1 MALKDV
7 KAWSKNFK
15 QSMKYSFEDYF
26 KSSTPAMYDANEKYA
41 DTLRDYSNR
50 LIDTVNNGQNIRVR
64 DLFKKIPVFQDVKT
78 LYKNSIEDIK
88 TGKFYNK
95 ERMDAAMEK
104 TMQDQL
110 GGGFNFDMDF
120 DKSFDANM
128 DMGFDDLNNS
138 ANETDTFSQDFDIG
152 MQASASTISSATLT
166 GSSMVSDTIRASTQY
181 TSIQIFETNQI
192 LKRCFGDLNRNVM
205 DIVGFNKTTL
215 TTHIEN
221 ATQYF
226 QKTTELMS
234 ENNAILKEML
244 EMQRNMYKNAQ
255 EQEYQKSDRITY
267 SDIVGSNGLPDL
279 DKLKEYFKQQYKG
292 SMFGMLSDL
301 NKMGMKDML
310 LSAPLQF
317 ITNTLASTIIGPKL
331 DRSLKDFDKTVS
343 GLFAGMMQ
351 KLNNTADKGDIFNPL
366 TWIADMFG
374 LKTYEKTTINTA
386 NFVKGPMPF
395 NGLAN
400 YSLINVIP
408 NYLRNIE
415 AALTGGPVRVFN
427 YDTGKWTTDVAI
439 SKQYSYERN
448 RDLSYAFSPISDAA
462 APYLQSIS
470 FEKNGKVDK
479 KAQKQLFAD
488 FANFLMSTVDDN
500 GYFEFDF
507 DKDKKLKDRRE
518 YQRRNVS
525 SAENMDIIANILDS
539 IPGYKRTQMM
549 GSVRQFK
556 DSRTRAMDE
565 IERGFASPYRDLFND
580 AFIYDYSAG
589 VTNRYGPAM
598 QGGKRFSGGQ
608 KILEKNNPVLN
619 ALNNIHKESFIARHI
634 LEDIRDNGGGFS
646 HLNNNLNNNPVG
658 GRGPVRNKKR
668 RGKSKE
674 EALWERRDKRRSN
687 MDKANGEFYPIY
699 QAIGESYE
707 NQSVTGIFGENYYD
721 RMNIN
726 EDDILKSIR
735 KNSEEINEQ
744 ARKYSSS
751 DQYQGMFDKKFY
763 ARYNALKG
771 ETATDKIKNAD
782 TLKDRFVAVTGF
794 LVQLRDKPAEFMANL
809 VDSMNDSINNFFFNR
824 PTTLIDEDGRKVE
837 GFFDTSVY
845 YLKKVFEDASDYLVN
860 NVFDPL
866 GNYID
871 ETFDED
877 SKIRQ
882 GKDILFDVAKS
893 IKNSFKRVGRD
904 IMGKSKGD
912 IGEDGEMS
920 LAWKKW
926 MVQQYGPYNYDDI
939 LKREK
944 QRKEDPNY
952 QDDMSQRYI
961 DRVILELIDK
971 GEIPSVYGGKAFGD
985 RYIKKTGLYALSKGE
1000 AVIPST
1006 RNPFNPY
1013 LDSADTKKDARNE
1026 KFLLNKYKRMGIPV
1040 EGSYAEGT
1048 LTDDALEEKTY
1059 REKLA
1064 KAKEKAIGELEEVYP
1079 DLLRGASYGALGG
1092 LILQGGPYGILAGSA
1107 IGTGLAIAKNSQSVQ
1122 EFLFG
1127 NMENYQDGFLGKF
1140 KLGQFLKKYGPAMKD
1155 YGIVGAVA
1163 GSFLPVG
1170 ALGGMLIGAAAGWA
1184 SQSDKFQEL
1193 VFGTDEKRNKVQRFL
1208 NEHMLRGVAG
1218 VTIGGLAGGALLGP
1232 FGAVGGTLL
1241 GGALSFASTTDKF
1254 KDMMLGELDP
1264 ATGKRKGGLV
1274 SKIEAI
1280 TIGPLKDRMKD
1291 MQDTFLNYM
1300 KKQILSPID
1309 RLAEPLVQYL
1319 KFGLTDTFKRIGEFA
1334 KDQFSTSK
1342 MKFFFDR
1349 LFGGESR
1356 GNILGGA
1363 GIGGIAGMLLGI
1375 DPLMAAGIGGVLG
1388 NTRVGRWIGRNTVGR
1403 IAKIPAGI
1411 ARGMGR
1417 VGDALTRRNIERG
1430 IATNMT
1436 AEERRN
1442 VMAGRDYAFSQFD
1455 TALAGASSEDLQGM
1469 LSSLE
1474 GYNERIGSYKQNVR
1488 NSEDALL
1495 DTIRTSGVDRKY
1507 WNTLLNAAKS
1517 GDSRKLLKAFEKT
1530 NASNMPREDRERFKK
1545 QIAEAAKNYT
1555 KNRNISKEMEDL
1567 QRIAKDQGMDL
1578 SNTRSVDKY
1587 RNLIKAEL
1595 DAREKQ
1601 KEENKEDIPEN
1612 DAATITNTHLAQM
1625 TENTQGMIEY
1635 LDAILN
1641 VLSGRPID
1649 ASSLSAYK
1657 DNANLDPRL
1666 KEKLANYN
1674 TTATNIKEDINKT
1687 DVGAQAA
1694 YNVANTRFDAYG
1706 INKIRPILDK
1716 LGTISDEDRDVLL
1729 RSLYKDS
1736 RVFDQLGLK
1745 LFQTGQISDAK
1756 TLGTF
1761 SNLDRTTASRVY
1773 AANQKSGMEVN
1784 QDNIKLLTGMTD
1796 DEFNNNIKPFIKANI
1811 IITDPSSLIQVD
1823 PMTIKQMIKDND
1835 ILREAGIDLNQT
1847 QLEILQKNTS
1857 IRPDII
1863 NAIAIDGDPN
1873 KAVDLLAR
1881 IHINANRDYTKKFS
1895 AKSAIGTGVKAV
1907 GRNVWGGVTGTGSAL
1922 WQANKAIVGA
1932 TGAAISG
1939 TYRGAKNAVDYLYDK
1954 PNYYGD
1960 RESLER
1966 EQQRILAEQAKQQE
1980 EINKRQAIG
1989 KRIAYK
1995 FGEDDLATAASRTF
2009 ALGGIVEKTGPII
2022 ASAGEQIISNKSAD
2036 QIEKD
2041 IKNESK
2047 EIDKLKDRADA
2058 REDRE
2063 SKRSDD
2069 SSNEALD
2076 VLTEAMSGSIQKAV
2090 DKKLDAAK
2098 ADPNISSTSPNTK
2111 EVSTQYGIQT
2121 YKKSTNG
2128 QYALDNTKANKDIS
2142 DKIQDEIDDRKD
2154 ANEYLKQIVENTANI
2169 KTGTGGGTEA
2179 KPKEK
2184 GLLDTLMDAFLPGGG
2199 GVASILESLLGM
2211 IPGGAALAPFLIPAA
2226 IKGGKKV
2233 LNTIAKPFKW
2243 VGSKLDQKILQ
2254 PGLKKVAERLGLK
2267 ATEAGRFGVLDMT
2280 KQAGNKFI
2288 LDPIKQFGMKTI
2300 SRVTGVA
2307 TGKRGGKYEWEAL
2320 KQALN
2325 GKADRKALEAAATAA
2340 EKLTGRSYRDAY
2352 GMVDEALLRRES
2364 DIIKNAA
2371 KEKLGSAASGA
2382 IKSGGALLGRIG
2394 KGIGSVGSTIGG
2406 GIGKILSR
2414 GKGGKIALLTG
2425 GLALGGTAAAS
2436 AASHMN
2442 QAVKT
2447 GGAVLEAS
2455 GLGPGTILSTAGGAG
2470 YGEYTDTVTGNS
2482 FNPFTGNITGA
2493 SAKVGSVV
2501 ANKGMAGAQ
2510 KSAALANKGIVKLEN
2525 SSIKAISSSGAALE
2539 TAGSKVSGAVSS
2551 VSSKLGAATN
2561 EVMLTIVNK
2570 IKSCLEIVIPK
2581 AAQMLP
2587 GKMSQSVYKFGDM
2600 VLKQMQTPEM
2610 AKKFLGKG
2618 ALSLIRAGG
2627 ISDPINYAFAIWY
2640 FFDGWNNAAK
2650 YWELKE
2656 GVEPTLEQK
2665 AVSAIVNAIS
2675 QLIPIAAMFL
2685 DAGFYIPLA
2694 KKAFG
2699 INTDN
2704 QQNDPNRQKS
2714 TLESGMDKASY
2725 IISHPF
2731 NALGAQVK
2739 SVVKS
2744 ITDYSLKSAKDA
2756 YSYIY
2761 GQAASIGSSIS
2772 KKAGELWASIK
2783 QTASKYLPSLDDVKD
2798 TASNAID
2805 TVKQWGSKAYDFVA
2819 NGASSLANSVSDF
2832 LDRRSTTGPN
2842 TGKGKYGRGNIDPN
2856 NFASQLDP
2864 SVQQRYNIPGD
2875 TEYQTMADSGCGPGA
2890 AANAVA
2896 GLGGNLNISTAANY
2910 ALNKGYKEKNGGTK
2924 PQYFT
2929 DILGK
2934 LGMSTDNISRN
2945 NQSIISNLKQGNPVI
2960 LMGKDSKVSDET
2972 PFGPGV
2978 HYVTA
2983 TGINDQGNII
2993 VQDSESDGPNK
3004 IYPINKVLNK
3014 SSIAIAA
3021 KKKPASASIRRSL
3034 SNPRLKGS
3042 SIGYKSKTGRGFR
3055 KTYIPTRKYGRG
3067 YKFGRGEKAG
3077 PAIWNMLHQVGFNDI
3092 GAAGVMGNMMKESNL
3107 YSDIVEGGSHSP
3119 EITGDGNGYGL
3130 CQWTFPSRK
3139 QALADY
3145 ARQNGVSSSDP
3156 GLQVSFIAHEAK
3168 TLPEFSGLIE
3178 SCNACSTPSEAARTF
3193 HEIYEGSA
3201 DVEGGIQKR
3210 CAWAEEAFKNKGD
3223 IAGANGSD
3231 LEANTYSSGGAS
3243 SGNNSGSSSSGKS
3256 YSGLF
3261 GQFDKISDKLDGAL
3275 SSLGLGKYGRSRY
3288 GRAVLPVSDDK
3299 SDSTNENSNSS
3310 TSNSTAK
3317 SENTKP
3323 NSTNKSSSTSSSS
3336 GGLFDNLLSP
3346 FESKISKITDS
3357 FTKAASPFKNALKKL
3372 SDSSIGKTL
3381 TSIFGGSIFDDFFGG
3396 GDSSKDGKK
3405 GSPGSGSVKAG
3416 GTSSNPNIKEAS
3428 AYANSRVGGPG
3439 HGNNGCTA
3447 WVNEY
3452 LAKAGIPPIDGWVPK
3467 AMKFSQNG
3475 EYPYRWKQPSEG
3487 AVEGDVGI
3495 VDTDGSMDEPD
3506 HAVVM
3511 DGQGGMWSNS
3521 SSSNTIFHADM
3532 SMWGPQNIWGYIG
3545 TGGDGPGNVVS
3556 GPMTGNAEENARIAT
3571 MDGQGKYGR
3580 SKYGRSIKN
3589 TFLEKQKHLKKSVF
3603 GRAKEVFDAIN
3614 SNYDAGNE
3622 QQDSINAVSPA
3633 LNMAEAAQN
3642 ANAAIAQT
3650 QVQAKQ
3656 DSDKVDVMIGLLS
3669 SMNNYLS
3676 IIANSIANLGGAAT
3690 PATVSV
3696 NNVNTTA
3703 TPAINPMDL
3712 PETFNR
3718 DDLRNIVEAM
3728 TSIAKKK

>member
-138 ANETDTFSQDFDIG
+138 TNETDTFAQDFDIG

-343 GLFAGMMQ
+343 GLFAGIMQ

-507 DKDKKLKDRRE
+507 DKNKKLRDRRE

-556 DSRTRAMDE
+556 DSRTRTMDE

-619 ALNNIHKESFIARHI
+619 ALNNIHKESFITRHI

-646 HLNNNLNNNPVG
+646 NLNNNPVG

-668 RGKSKE
+668 GGKSRE
-674 EALWERRDKRRSN
+674 EALWERRNKRRSN
-687 MDKANGEFYPIY
+687 MDKANDEFYPIY
-699 QAIGESYE
+699 NAIGESYE

-735 KNSEEINEQ
+735 KNSAEINEQ

-845 YLKKVFEDASDYLVN
+845 YLKRVFENASDYLVN

-866 GNYID
+866 SNYID
-871 ETFDED
+871 ENFDED

-882 GKDILFDVAKS
+882 GKDVLFDVAKS

-1140 KLGQFLKKYGPAMKD
+1140 KFGQFLKKYGPAMKD

-1193 VFGTDEKRNKVQRFL
+1193 IFGTDEKRNKVQRFL

-1264 ATGKRKGGLV
+1264 ATGKRKGGLL
-1274 SKIEAI
+1274 SKIEAV
-1280 TIGPLKDRMKD
+1280 TVDPLKERMKE
-1291 MQDTFLNYM
+1291 MQDGFLNYL
-1300 KKQILSPID
+1300 KKQILSPVD
-1309 RLAEPLVQYL
+1309 HLVQPVMQSL
-1319 KFGLTDTFKRIGEFA
+1319 KYSITDTFKRIGDFA
-1334 KDQFSTSK
+1334 KEQFTPSK
-1342 MKFFFDR
+1342 MKFFMDR
-1349 LFGGESR
+1349 LFGGKSNTMA
-1356 GNILGGA
+1356 GVAAGGLA
-1363 GIGGIAGMLLGI
+1363 SLFLGI
-1375 DPLMAAGIGGVLG
+1375 DPVLLAGAGGLLA
-1388 NTRVGRWIGRNTVGR
+1388 NTRIGRFIGRNTIGR
-1403 IAKIPAGI
+1403 IAKAPASI
-1411 ARGMGR
+1411 AKKLGSL
-1417 VGDALTRRNIERG
+1417 GDNFTRRNISRG
-1430 IATNMT
+1430 IASNMT
-1436 AEERRN
+1436 AEQRRN
-1442 VMAGRDYAFSQFD
+1442 MMAGKDYAYRDFD
-1455 TALAGASSEDLQGM
+1455 IALAGANSEDIQGM
-1469 LSSLE
+1469 LDSLS
-1474 GYNERIGSYKQNVR
+1474 GYQDQMNQYKTSNRQA
-1488 NSEDALL
+1488 EDNLL
-1495 DTIRTSGVDRKY
+1495 DTIRTSGIDRKH
-1507 WNTLLNAAKS
+1507 WNTLLKAAKS
-1517 GDSRKLLKAFEKT
+1517 GDAKSLLKAFEKT
-1530 NASNMPREDRERFKK
+1530 NTSAMPKEDREALKSK
-1545 QIAEAAKNYT
+1545 LSDAAKQYAQVNAT
-1555 KNRNISKEMEDL
+1555 NDKIKAVQEL
-1567 QRIAKDQGMDL
+1567 AKQSGMDL
-1578 SNTRSVDKY
+1578 SDPREVEKY
-1587 RNLIKAEL
+1587 RKMLQTEL
-1595 DAREKQ
+1595 ETR
-1601 KEENKEDIPEN
+1601 KEEESKEEEIPEN
-1612 DAATITNTHLAQM
+1612 IADTITNKHLSTMA
-1625 TENTQGMIEY
+1625 ENTQGMVTY
-1635 LDAILN
+1635 LDAILRSLN
-1641 VLSGRPID
+1641 GQPVDANALSKQLSGS
-1649 ASSLSAYK
+1649 ASEAIKGAIKGYESDVSDIQDKAK
-1657 DNANLDPRL
+1657 DV
-1666 KEKLANYN
+1666 EKN
-1674 TTATNIKEDINKT
+1674 
-1687 DVGAQAA
+1687 VQAA
-1694 YNVANTRFDAYG
+1694 ADVAKYKYDKYG
-1706 INKIRPILDK
+1706 IDK
-1716 LGTISDEDRDVLL
+1716 LSPISDQLRDISDDKKELL
-1729 RSLYKDS
+1729 MNAIYRDPK
-1736 RVFDQLGLK
+1736 VFDK
-1745 LFQTGQISDAK
+1745 FASNLFKNGKISSVESLID
-1756 TLGTF
+1756 F
-1761 SNLDRTTASRVY
+1761 SNLDQQTASRLNR
-1773 AANQKSGMEVN
+1773 ANKRSNMKLD
-1784 QDNIKLLTGMTD
+1784 QDTIKVFKGASD
-1796 DEFNNNIKPFIKANI
+1796 DEYKNNIKPLIDAGIEIQDPASLLTK
-1811 IITDPSSLIQVD
+1811 DPSY
-1823 PMTIKQMIKDND
+1823 IKQLVSDSN
-1835 ILREAGIDLNQT
+1835 ILRGVGIDLGQVSL
-1847 QLEILQKNTS
+1847 QILQKNTAM
-1857 IRPDII
+1857 RPYII
-1863 NAIAIDGDPN
+1863 DAAAQGDGN
-1873 KAVDLLAR
+1873 KTVDLLAK
-1881 IHINANRDYTKKFS
+1881 IGLVATRDYTKKTTKAQQAKNIAKTVAGGVADAVS
-1895 AKSAIGTGVKAV
+1895 GTVDATYQATKATVMAPVAGVKLAAKGVQKAATAIKNANPYSDDNLLNKAKSGNLYNERQKAGEESALEV
-1907 GRNVWGGVTGTGSAL
+1907 LRDAQVIPQAATGT
-1922 WQANKAIVGA
+1922 V
-1932 TGAAISG
+1932 
-1939 TYRGAKNAVDYLYDK
+1939 VD
-1954 PNYYGD
+1954 
-1960 RESLER
+1960 
-1966 EQQRILAEQAKQQE
+1966 
-1980 EINKRQAIG
+1980 
-1989 KRIAYK
+1989 
-1995 FGEDDLATAASRTF
+1995 
-2009 ALGGIVEKTGPII
+2009 KTGPVMV
-2022 ASAGEQIISNKSAD
+2022 SKGEAIVTDKSD
-2036 QIEKD
+2036 SEIKQD
-2041 IKNESK
+2041 IQNESK
-2047 EIDKLKDRADA
+2047 EIDKLKERADTRETKER
-2058 REDRE
+2058 REDT
-2063 SKRSDD
+2063 D
-2069 SSNEALD
+2069 SSQSAIS
-2076 VLTEAMSGSIQKAV
+2076 VLQEAMSDSIEKSV
-2090 DKKLDAAK
+2090 EHKMNAAK
-2098 ADPNISSTSPNTK
+2098 ANGGKSSSSSGKADVK

-2121 YKKSTNG
+2121 YKLSSNG
-2128 QYALDNTKANKDIS
+2128 QYALDDTKANKEVSQKIEDEVNDRKESKDYLKIIA
-2142 DKIQDEIDDRKD
+2142 DKIS
-2154 ANEYLKQIVENTANI
+2154 NL
-2169 KTGTGGGTEA
+2169 TGTGGVVA
-2179 KPKEK
+2179 EK
-2184 GLLDTLMDAFLPGGG
+2184 KDDGSLLDSLFGGPGKLLENLLSFLG
-2199 GVASILESLLGM
+2199 LG
-2211 IPGGAALAPFLIPAA
+2211 PLAPILASKLAKI
-2226 IKGGKKV
+2226 GGKAFN
-2233 LNTIAKPFKW
+2233 LISKPFKW
-2243 VGSKLDQKILQ
+2243 VGKKLDAKLLQ
-2254 PGLKKVAERLGLK
+2254 PVLAKI
-2267 ATEAGRFGVLDMT
+2267 AGRFGLNMKGNRYSITDMLRQGKDKVVT
-2280 KQAGNKFI
+2280 SAKN
-2288 LDPIKQFGMKTI
+2288 TI
-2300 SRVTGVA
+2300 
-2307 TGKRGGKYEWEAL
+2307 
-2320 KQALN
+2320 N
-2325 GKADRKALEAAATAA
+2325 
-2340 EKLTGRSYRDAY
+2340 
-2352 GMVDEALLRRES
+2352 
-2364 DIIKNAA
+2364 
-2371 KEKLGSAASGA
+2371 
-2382 IKSGGALLGRIG
+2382 
-2394 KGIGSVGSTIGG
+2394 KGIGKALDFGKSSVSKVKTSAGEFLDAMKSAPGKAENALSNAADNTLKKLSIFGAKAKDKAGSLADKASKLSEKTQSKLAEAIASIKDGLKKIAAKAAEYAPKYKKKIASLCEGIMKKVTSPKIVQKAAAKMGAQVAATTGVGLLVTAAGAAYCFYDGWSNAGEYWGLKEDEEPTTMQKVVAGFANAATMVIPVLGWFIDGG
-2406 GIGKILSR
+2406 DIIAIGKALFGSEVGQSANATDKSKPSSQTSQNPNNDKSIE
-2414 GKGGKIALLTG
+2414 GKVVKKGLL
-2425 GLALGGTAAAS
+2425 ATAAAS
-2436 AASHMN
+2436 ATAFGKDMF
-2442 QAVKT
+2442 
-2447 GGAVLEAS
+2447 EAATNIGKNFLDS
-2455 GLGPGTILSTAGGAG
+2455 AKQGFGYIYDKISNIGKGL
-2470 YGEYTDTVTGNS
+2470 
-2482 FNPFTGNITGA
+2482 ITGA
-2493 SAKVGSVV
+2493 
-2501 ANKGMAGAQ
+2501 Q
-2510 KSAALANKGIVKLEN
+2510 EL
-2525 SSIKAISSSGAALE
+2525 
-2539 TAGSKVSGAVSS
+2539 
-2551 VSSKLGAATN
+2551 
-2561 EVMLTIVNK
+2561 
-2570 IKSCLEIVIPK
+2570 
-2581 AAQMLP
+2581 
-2587 GKMSQSVYKFGDM
+2587 
-2600 VLKQMQTPEM
+2600 
-2610 AKKFLGKG
+2610 
-2618 ALSLIRAGG
+2618 
-2627 ISDPINYAFAIWY
+2627 
-2640 FFDGWNNAAK
+2640 WNN
-2650 YWELKE
+2650 
-2656 GVEPTLEQK
+2656 
-2665 AVSAIVNAIS
+2665 
-2675 QLIPIAAMFL
+2675 
-2685 DAGFYIPLA
+2685 
-2694 KKAFG
+2694 
-2699 INTDN
+2699 
-2704 QQNDPNRQKS
+2704 
-2714 TLESGMDKASY
+2714 
-2725 IISHPF
+2725 
-2731 NALGAQVK
+2731 
-2739 SVVKS
+2739 
-2744 ITDYSLKSAKDA
+2744 
-2756 YSYIY
+2756 
-2761 GQAASIGSSIS
+2761 
-2772 KKAGELWASIK
+2772 IK
-2783 QTASKYLPSLDDVKD
+2783 QNASKYLPSLDDVKT
-2798 TASNAID
+2798 TASNAVDTLKQWGSDAVD
-2805 TVKQWGSKAYDFVA
+2805 TVKQWGSKAYDFVS
-2819 NGASSLANSVSDF
+2819 NGASSLANSVSGF
-2832 LDRRSTTGPN
+2832 LDRRNTTGPN
-2842 TGKGKYGRGNIDPN
+2842 TGKGKYGRGNINPN

-2864 SVQQRYNIPGD
+2864 SVQQRYNAPGD

-2896 GLGGNLNISTAANY
+2896 GLGGNLDITSAANY
-2910 ALNKGYKEKNGGTK
+2910 ALINGYKEKNGGTK

-2960 LMGKDSKVSDET
+2960 LMGKDGKVSEDT
-2972 PFGPGV
+2972 PYGPGV

-2983 TGINDQGNII
+2983 TGINDAGNII
-2993 VQDSESDGPNK
+2993 IQDSESDGPNK
-3004 IYPINKVLNK
+3004 VYPVNKVLNK

-3021 KKKPASASIRRSL
+3021 KPKTRSVSAMKKDANTS
-3034 SNPRLKGS
+3034 KKMG
-3042 SIGYKSKTGRGFR
+3042 KSKYGLGYTR
-3055 KTYIPTRKYGRG
+3055 KYIPSRKYGRG
-3067 YKFGRGEKAG
+3067 YRFGKGPGEEKAG
-3077 PAIWNMLHQVGFNDI
+3077 PAIWNLLHQVGFNDI

-3107 YSDIVEGGSHSP
+3107 YPDIVQGGTHAP
-3119 EITGDGNGYGL
+3119 EITCDGSTGYGL
-3130 CQWTFPSRK
+3130 CQWTYITRQ
-3139 QALADY
+3139 QALAQY
-3145 ARQNGVSSSDP
+3145 AQQNGASSSDP
-3156 GLQVSFIAHEAK
+3156 GLQISFIAHEAQ
-3168 TLPEFSGLIE
+3168 TVPEFNGLIQA
-3178 SCNACSTPSEAARTF
+3178 CNACSTPTEAARTF

-3210 CAWAEEAFKNKGD
+3210 CAWAEEAFQKKGD
-3223 IAGANGSD
+3223 IAGANGSN
-3231 LEANTYSSGGAS
+3231 LAAQTFESGGPAGS
-3243 SGNNSGSSSSGKS
+3243 TGSSSGGKS

-3261 GQFDKISDKLDGAL
+3261 GAFDMLNDSISDAF
-3275 SSLGLGKYGRSRY
+3275 SNLGLGKYGRSRGVARSY
-3288 GRAVLPVSDDK
+3288 RFGKGPEEETTDTKTSTDDK
-3299 SDSTNENSNSS
+3299 ATDAQASTDNKATDASKTTQTNTTAQKNTKQAAAPSGGMFESLLNPAKSKITAITEQFKQATAPFKSALKQI
-3310 TSNSTAK
+3310 SNSTM
-3317 SENTKP
+3317 
-3323 NSTNKSSSTSSSS
+3323 
-3336 GGLFDNLLSP
+3336 G
-3346 FESKISKITDS
+3346 
-3357 FTKAASPFKNALKKL
+3357 KAMA
-3372 SDSSIGKTL
+3372 
-3381 TSIFGGSIFDDFFGG
+3381 SIFGTDIFSDFFGG
-3396 GDSSKDGKK
+3396 DNKSKRGK
-3405 GSPGSGSVKAG
+3405 PGSGGANAG
-3416 GTSSNPNIKEAS
+3416 GNSSNPDINAAS
-3428 AYANSRVGGPG
+3428 QYANSRVGTQGY
-3439 HGNNGCTA
+3439 GNNGCTT
-3447 WVNEY
+3447 WVNDY
-3452 LAKAGIPPIDGWVPK
+3452 LTHAGVPNIDLWVPN
-3467 AMKFSQNG
+3467 AMDNSQKG
-3475 EYPYRWKQPSEG
+3475 QPARWKDPSEG
-3487 AVEGDVGI
+3487 AVEGDVAVI
-3495 VDTDGSMDEPD
+3495 ETNHNRSDGPD
-3506 HAVVM
+3506 HVVIA
-3511 DGQGGMWSNS
+3511 DGQGGYWGNS
-3521 SSSNTIFHADM
+3521 SSRNQIVHS
-3532 SMWGPQNIWGYIG
+3532 SMAGDWGAENIWGYIG
-3545 TGGDGPGNVVS
+3545 TGGDGAGNVAK
-3556 GPMTGNAEENARIAT
+3556 GGMTRDASEAAGDAT
-3571 MDGQGKYGR
+3571 LDGQGKYGR

-3614 SNYDAGNE
+3614 SNYDAGYNE

-3696 NNVNTTA
+3696 NNVNTAA

>member
-110 GGGFNFDMDF
+110 GGGFIFDMDF

-138 ANETDTFSQDFDIG
+138 TNDTDTFSQDFDIG

-292 SMFGMLSDL
+292 SMFGMLGDL

-317 ITNTLASTIIGPKL
+317 ITNTLASTIIGPRL

-343 GLFAGMMQ
+343 GIFAGMMQ

-448 RDLSYAFSPISDAA
+448 RDLSYAFSPVSDAA

-507 DKDKKLKDRRE
+507 DQNKKLRDRRE

-539 IPGYKRTQMM
+539 IPGYRRTQMM

-565 IERGFASPYRDLFND
+565 IERGFVSPYRDLFND

-589 VTNRYGPAM
+589 VTTRYGPAM

-608 KILEKNNPVLN
+608 KILEKNNPILN
-619 ALNNIHKESFIARHI
+619 ALNNIHKESFITRHI

-646 HLNNNLNNNPVG
+646 PSNNNPVG

-668 RGKSKE
+668 RGKSRE
-674 EALWERRDKRRSN
+674 EALWERRNKNRSN
-687 MDKANGEFYPIY
+687 MDKANDEFYPIY
-699 QAIGESYE
+699 KAIGESYE

-726 EDDILKSIR
+726 EEDILKSIR

-824 PTTLIDEDGRKVE
+824 PTNLIDEDGRKVE

-845 YLKKVFEDASDYLVN
+845 YLKKVFGDASDYLVN

-866 GNYID
+866 SNYID
-871 ETFDED
+871 ENFDED

-882 GKDILFDVAKS
+882 GKDVLFDVARS
-893 IKNSFKRVGRD
+893 IKSSFKRVGRD

-926 MVQQYGPYNYDDI
+926 MVEQYGPYNYDDI

-944 QRKEDPNY
+944 ERKENPNY

-961 DRVILELIDK
+961 DRVILELINK

-1064 KAKEKAIGELEEVYP
+1064 KAKEKAIDELEEVYP

-1092 LILQGGPYGILAGSA
+1092 LIFQGGPYGILAGSA

-1163 GSFLPVG
+1163 GSFLPIG

-1193 VFGTDEKRNKVQRFL
+1193 IFGTDEKRNKVQRFL

-1274 SKIEAI
+1274 SKIEAV

-1319 KFGLTDTFKRIGEFA
+1319 KFGLTDTFKRVGEFA

-1349 LFGGESR
+1349 IFGGESR

-1363 GIGGIAGMLLGI
+1363 GIGGLAGMLLGV

-1474 GYNERIGSYKQNVR
+1474 GYNERIGSYRQNVR

-1555 KNRNISKEMEDL
+1555 KNRNVSKEMEDL
-1567 QRIAKDQGMDL
+1567 QKIAKDQGMDL

-1641 VLSGRPID
+1641 VLSGNPINS
-1649 ASSLSAYK
+1649 SSLTSYI
-1657 DNANLDPRL
+1657 DNSRVDPRL
-1666 KEKLANYN
+1666 REKLASRYKIASEIKKDVEN
-1674 TTATNIKEDINKT
+1674 TG
-1687 DVGAQAA
+1687 VGAQAA

-1706 INKIRPILDK
+1706 ANKIRPILDK
-1716 LGTISDEDRDVLL
+1716 LGTISDEDRDILL

-1873 KAVDLLAR
+1873 KAVNLLAR
-1881 IHINANRDYTKKFS
+1881 IHINATRDYTKKFS
-1895 AKSAIGTGVKAV
+1895 VKSAIGTGVKAV
-1907 GRNVWGGVTGTGSAL
+1907 GRTAWGGVAGTISGVG
-1922 WQANKAIVGA
+1922 QAGKAIVGA
-1932 TGAAISG
+1932 TGTAISG
-1939 TYRGAKNAVDYLYDK
+1939 TYRGAINAADYLYDAS
-1954 PNYYGD
+1954 NYYGD
-1960 RESLER
+1960 RQSLDR
-1966 EQQRILAEQAKQQE
+1966 EQQKILAEQAKQQE
-1980 EINKRQAIG
+1980 DINNRQNIG
-1989 KRIAYK
+1989 KKIAYK
-1995 FGEDDLATAASRTF
+1995 FGEEDLATAATRTF

-2047 EIDKLKDRADA
+2047 EIDKLRDRADA

-2063 SKRSDD
+2063 SRRSDD
-2069 SSNEALD
+2069 SSDEALD

-2121 YKKSTNG
+2121 YKRSTNG

-2154 ANEYLKQIVENTANI
+2154 ANEYLKQIVDNTANI
-2169 KTGTGGGTEA
+2169 KGIGGSA
-2179 KPKEK
+2179 AVAQPKEK
-2184 GLLDTLMDAFLPGGG
+2184 GLLDTLLDSILPGGG

-2211 IPGGAALAPFLIPAA
+2211 IPGGAALAPFLIPAVME
-2226 IKGGKKV
+2226 GGKKV
-2233 LNTIAKPFKW
+2233 LNFVTKPFRWAGNKI
-2243 VGSKLDQKILQ
+2243 DQKILQ
-2254 PGLKKVAERLGLK
+2254 PGLQKVAERFGLK
-2267 ATEAGRFGVLDMT
+2267 ATESGRFGVLDMA

-2288 LDPIKQFGMKTI
+2288 LDPVKQFGMKAI
-2300 SRVTGVA
+2300 SKVTGVA
-2307 TGKRGGKYEWEAL
+2307 TGKRSGKYEWEAL
-2320 KQALN
+2320 KQALR
-2325 GKADRKALEAAATAA
+2325 GKADRNTLEAAATAA

-2352 GMVDEALLRRES
+2352 GMVDEGLLRRES
-2364 DIIKNAA
+2364 DIIKTAA

-2382 IKSGGALLGRIG
+2382 IKSGGSIFSRIG
-2394 KGIGSVGSTIGG
+2394 RGIGSIGG
-2406 GIGKILSR
+2406 SIGGAAGKVLSHS
-2414 GKGGKIALLTG
+2414 KGKIALLTG

-2436 AASHMN
+2436 AASHLG
-2442 QAVKT
+2442 QAARV
-2447 GGAVLEAS
+2447 GGEVLDAS
-2455 GLGPGTILSTAGGAG
+2455 GLGPGTMLSTAGGVG

-2510 KSAALANKGIVKLEN
+2510 KSAVLANKGIVKLEN
-2525 SSIKAISSSGAALE
+2525 SSIKALSSSGTALE

-2551 VSSKLGAATN
+2551 VSSKLGVATN
-2561 EVMLTIVNK
+2561 EMMVTIVNK
-2570 IKSCLEIVIPK
+2570 IKSCLEIVLPK

-2587 GKMSQSVYKFGDM
+2587 GSISKYVYKFGDM
-2600 VLKQMQTPEM
+2600 VLKQIQTPEM
-2610 AKKFLGKG
+2610 AKKFLSKG

-2627 ISDPINYAFAIWY
+2627 IADPINYAFATWY

-2656 GVEPTLEQK
+2656 GVEATLEQK

-2685 DAGFYIPLA
+2685 DAGFYIPIA

-2714 TLESGMDKASY
+2714 VLESGMDKASY

-2731 NALGAQVK
+2731 NALGDQVK

-2761 GQAASIGSSIS
+2761 GQAASIGATVS

-2798 TASNAID
+2798 TVGSGIE
-2805 TVKQWGSKAYDFVA
+2805 TVKQWGSDAYDFVA
-2819 NGASSLANSVSDF
+2819 NGASSLANSISDF
-2832 LDRRSTTGPN
+2832 IDRRTSTGPN
-2842 TGKGKYGRGNIDPN
+2842 TGKGKYGRGAIDPS

-2864 SVQQRYNIPGD
+2864 SVQQRYNAPGD

-2896 GLGGNLNISTAANY
+2896 GLGGNLNISAAANY
-2910 ALNKGYKEKNGGTK
+2910 ALNNGYKEKNGGTK
-2924 PQYFT
+2924 PQYFS

-2934 LGMSTDNISRN
+2934 LGMTTDNVSRN

-2960 LMGKDSKVSDET
+2960 LMGKDDKVSDET

-3004 IYPINKVLNK
+3004 VYPTNKVLNR
-3014 SSIAIAA
+3014 STIAIAA
-3021 KKKPASASIRRSL
+3021 KKKTAPARFARAE
-3034 SNPRLKGS
+3034 SNPKMKGS
-3042 SIGYKSKTGRGFR
+3042 GLTMSGMGR
-3055 KTYIPTRKYGRG
+3055 YGRG
-3067 YKFGRGEKAG
+3067 NNFYRRFGRGYRFGRGTKAG
-3077 PAIWNMLHQVGFNDI
+3077 PAIWDMLHKVGFNDI

-3107 YSDIVEGGSHSP
+3107 YPDIVQGDPPTHAP
-3119 EITGDGNGYGL
+3119 EITCDGQTGYGL
-3130 CQWTFPSRK
+3130 CQWTYLSR
-3139 QALADY
+3139 QQGLVDF
-3145 ARQNGVSSSDP
+3145 ARQNNTSTSDP
-3156 GLQVSFIAHEAK
+3156 ALQVSYIVHEYPD
-3168 TLPEFSGLIE
+3168 LPSQ
-3178 SCNACSTPSEAARTF
+3178 CNNCNSPSAAAMMF

-3201 DVEGGIQKR
+3201 DGAEGKMKR
-3210 CAWAEEAFKNKGD
+3210 QQWAEEAFRTKGD
-3223 IAGANGSD
+3223 IS
-3231 LEANTYSSGGAS
+3231 EANAGDLSSSGVYS
-3243 SGNNSGSSSSGKS
+3243 SGSSSSSGSSGQTKS

-3261 GQFDKISDKLDGAL
+3261 GQFDKVSDKLDSAL
-3275 SSLGLGKYGRSRY
+3275 SSLGLGKYGRSKY
-3288 GRAVLPVSDDK
+3288 GRAKEDTT
-3299 SDSTNENSNSS
+3299 STTADTTNTTSTTDTKNSS
-3310 TSNSTAK
+3310 IADKAK
-3317 SENTKP
+3317 SAV
-3323 NSTNKSSSTSSSS
+3323 STIS
-3336 GGLFDNLLSP
+3336 GGMFDNLLSP
-3346 FESKISKITDS
+3346 FDSKISQITDS

-3372 SDSSIGKTL
+3372 SDSPIGKAVS
-3381 TSIFGGSIFDDFFGG
+3381 SIFGGSIFDDFFGG
-3396 GDSSKDGKK
+3396 SESSGNK
-3405 GSPGSGSVKAG
+3405 GGQPGSGGVNAG
-3416 GTSSNPNIKEAS
+3416 GNSSNPDINAAS
-3428 AYANSRVGGPG
+3428 QYANSRVGTQGY
-3439 HGNNGCTA
+3439 GNNGCTT
-3447 WVNEY
+3447 WVNDY
-3452 LAKAGIPPIDGWVPK
+3452 LSHAGMPPIDKWVPT
-3467 AMKFSQNG
+3467 AYADSQKG
-3475 EYPYRWKQPSEG
+3475 TPARWKDPSEG
-3487 AVEGDVGI
+3487 AVEGDVAVIETNQNRG
-3495 VDTDGSMDEPD
+3495 DGPD
-3506 HAVVM
+3506 HVVIA
-3511 DGQGGMWSNS
+3511 DGQGGYWGNS
-3521 SSSNTIFHADM
+3521 SSKNKIVHS
-3532 SMWGPQNIWGYIG
+3532 SMAGDWGAENIWGYIG
-3545 TGGDGPGNVVS
+3545 TGGDGSGNVAQ
-3556 GPMTGNAEENARIAT
+3556 GGMTRDASEAAGDAT
-3571 MDGQGKYGR
+3571 LDGQGKYGR
-3580 SKYGRSIKN
+3580 SKYGRSIRN

-3614 SNYDAGNE
+3614 SNYDAGYNE
-3622 QQDSINAVSPA
+3622 QQASIDAVSPA

-3676 IIANSIANLGGAAT
+3676 IIVNGIANLGGAAA
-3690 PATVSV
+3690 PATVAV
-3696 NNVNTTA
+3696 NNVNA
-3703 TPAINPMDL
+3703 APAPTINPMDL

-3718 DDLRNIVEAM
+3718 DDLKNIVEAM